1 VENWGIDLHLI
12 LREWVE
18 HDNRGRP
25 HMSLGPGFPE
35 PTENLPAQEQ
45 PHQHQLPA
53 DAKVVAKPILAG
65 LLHEVRLVKRV
76 DPAGALVQRPHRCA
90 LPCLYENTRS

>member
-1 VENWGIDLHLI
+1 MTAWQSARQRQTGLEAQERRPTVENWGIDLHLI

-65 LLHEVRLVKRV
+65 LLHEVRLVKR
-76 DPAGALVQRPHRCA
+76 AA
-90 LPCLYENTRS
+90 